1 MLLSYYQKVKPLIA
15 AHRGLSSLYPENT
28 LEGFKSA
35 LQFSDFIELDVVL
48 NKEGLPM
55 VCHDAFLSLVSD
67 VKNHNKFEGRKTSK
81 ILYEK
86 EKQDWWIS
94 DFTFQELKE
103 LHLSQ
108 CINNRKSE
116 FDGQLQIPSLKEIID
131 FFLSYNSN
139 TDDKKGILLEI
150 KDYEYHQKYCN
161 INIAEV
167 IHNFLKEQGL
177 STQHECSLKLPIVI
191 MAFDKQTLQYFSQ
204 QSDLPLAQLVWFE
217 DQNIPTITEIVQYAK
232 IVGLDLRLVWQN
244 NQTHEYY
251 NEAKKNGLI
260 IYGWTFQ
267 DDNDDI
273 KKLFDEQDISKIYQK
288 SSRLLSGI
296 ITEFPQEAIKFI
308 L

>member
-48 NKEGLPM
+48 NKDGLPV

-67 VKNHNKFEGRKTSK
+67 VKNHNKFENRKQSR
-81 ILYEK
+81 ILQDK
-86 EKQDWWIS
+86 EKSDWWIS
-94 DFTFQELKE
+94 DFTFEELKE

-116 FDGQLQIPSLKEIID
+116 YDGHLQIPSLKEI
-131 FFLSYNSN
+131 FEYFLKYNQN
-139 TDDKKGILLEI
+139 TDNKKGILLEI
-150 KDYEYHQKYCN
+150 KDFEYHYKYCN
-161 INIAEV
+161 INIAEI
-167 IHNFLKEQGL
+167 IHNFLQEQGL
-177 STQHECSLKLPIVI
+177 STLNECSQKLPIVI
-191 MAFDKQTLQYFSQ
+191 MAFDKQVLQYFSAR
-204 QSDLPLAQLVWFE
+204 SDLPLAQLVWFE
-217 DQNIPTITEIVQYAK
+217 DKNIPTITEIVQYAK

-267 DDNDDI
+267 DDNEDI
-273 KKLFDEQDISKIYQK
+273 KKLFDEQDIGKIYQR
-288 SSRLLSGI
+288 SSTLLQGI
-296 ITEFPQEAIKFI
+296 ITEFPQEAVKFI